1 MFSGLLIILLPLI
14 VGYLIPLH
22 RESALRLINRF
33 LSWIVYVI
41 LFFMGISLAF
51 LDNLSANLL
60 SILHYSVVT
69 VVVILLCNIAALF
82 WLERTIPWKNN
93 HQQEKL
99 PSRIAMA
106 LESLKLCG
114 VVVLGF
120 LLGLTGWSFLQHAT
134 EASEYTLIFLLFLIG
149 IQLRNNGMTLKQI
162 VLNRRGMIVAIV
174 VVASSMVAGVINAVI
189 LDLPLKTGLAMAS
202 GFGWYSLSG
211 ILLTESFGPV
221 IGSAAFF
228 NDLARELIAI
238 MLIPGL
244 VRRSRST
251 ALGLCGATS
260 MDFTLPVLQR
270 SGAGAG
276 PCRHRARLYFKPAGS
291 RSDGLLLGLILLW
304 R

>member
-60 SILHYSVVT
+60 SILHYFVVT

-120 LLGLTGWSFLQHAT
+120 LLGLSGWSFLQHAT

-270 SGAGAG
+270 SGG
-276 PCRHRARLYFKPAGS
+276 LELVPAAIVHGFILS
-291 RSDGLLLGLILLW
+291 LLVPVLMAFFSA
-304 R
+304 

>member
-14 VGYLIPLH
+14 LGYLILLRH
-22 RESALRLINRF
+22 DAALKLINRF
-33 LSWIVYVI
+33 LSWIVYII

-51 LDNLSANLL
+51 LDNLATNLL

-69 VVVILLCNIAALF
+69 IVVILACNIAALF
-82 WLERTIPWKNN
+82 WLERTLPWRNH

-120 LLGLTGWSFLQHAT
+120 LLGLTGLAFLKHAT

-162 VLNRRGMIVAIV
+162 VLNRRGMIVAVV
-174 VVASSMVAGVINAVI
+174 VVASSLIGGVINAFI
-189 LDLPLKTGLAMAS
+189 LGLPLKTGLAMAS

-228 NDLARELIAI
+228 NDLGRELIAI

-244 VRRSRST
+244 VRQSRST

-270 SGAGAG
+270 SGG
-276 PCRHRARLYFKPAGS
+276 LELVPAAIVHGFILS
-291 RSDGLLLGLILLW
+291 LLVPILMAIFSA
-304 R
+304 

>member
-1 MFSGLLIILLPLI
+1 MYSGLLIILIPLILGYLLPLRRPAI
-14 VGYLIPLH
+14 LGLVN
-22 RESALRLINRF
+22 RL
-33 LSWIVYVI
+33 LSGMVYVI

-51 LDNLSANLL
+51 LDNLATNLL
-60 SILHYSVVT
+60 SILHYSVIT
-69 VVVILLCNIAALF
+69 MAVILLCNIAALF
-82 WLERTIPWKNN
+82 WLERVIPWKN
-93 HQQEKL
+93 HHHQEKL

-120 LLGLTGWSFLQHAT
+120 MLGLTGFAFLQHAT

-162 VLNRRGMIVAIV
+162 VLNRRGMIVAVI
-174 VVASSMVAGVINAVI
+174 VVASSMVAGVINALI

-251 ALGLCGATS
+251 ALGLSGATS

-270 SGAGAG
+270 SGG
-276 PCRHRARLYFKPAGS
+276 LEMVPAAIVHGFILS
-291 RSDGLLLGLILLW
+291 LLVPVLMAFFSA
-304 R
+304 

>member
-1 MFSGLLIILLPLI
+1 MFSGLLIILVPL
-14 VGYLIPLH
+14 VAGYLIPLRH
-22 RESALRLINRF
+22 RHALQWINRL

-51 LDNLSANLL
+51 LDNLASNLL
-60 SILHYSVVT
+60 AIFHYSAVSI
-69 VVVILLCNIAALF
+69 VVILLCNIIALL
-82 WLERTIPWKNN
+82 WLERTLPWRHN

-106 LESLKLCG
+106 MESLQLCG
-114 VVVLGF
+114 VVLLGF
-120 LLGLTGWSFLQHAT
+120 LLGLTGWPILHHAT

-162 VLNRRGMIVAIV
+162 VLNRRGMIVAV
-174 VVASSMVAGVINAVI
+174 VVALSSLVAGVINAFI

-244 VRRSRST
+244 VLRHRST
-251 ALGLCGATS
+251 ALGICGATS

-270 SGAGAG
+270 SGGVEIV
-276 PCRHRARLYFKPAGS
+276 PAAIVHGFILS
-291 RSDGLLLGLILLW
+291 LLVPLLMAFFSA
-304 R
+304 

>member
-1 MFSGLLIILLPLI
+1 MFSGLLIILAPLI
-14 VGYLIPLH
+14 LGYLIPL
-22 RESALRLINRF
+22 RSAGALRLINQL
-33 LSWIVYVI
+33 LSWLVYII

-60 SILHYSVVT
+60 AILHYSAVSIT
-69 VVVILLCNIAALF
+69 VIMLCNIAALL
-82 WLERTIPWKNN
+82 WLERAIPWR
-93 HQQEKL
+93 HQHRQEKL
-99 PSRIAMA
+99 PSRLAMA

-120 LLGLTGWSFLQHAT
+120 LLGLTGLAFLKHAT

-162 VLNRRGMIVAIV
+162 VLNRRGMMVAIV
-174 VVASSMVAGVINAVI
+174 VLVSSLIAGAVNA
-189 LDLPLKTGLAMAS
+189 LLLGLPLRAGLAMAS

-211 ILLTESFGPV
+211 ILMTESFGPV

-228 NDLARELIAI
+228 NDLGRELIAI
-238 MLIPGL
+238 MLIPAL

-251 ALGLCGATS
+251 ALGICGATS

-270 SGAGAG
+270 SGG
-276 PCRHRARLYFKPAGS
+276 LELVPAAIVHGFILS
-291 RSDGLLLGLILLW
+291 LLVPVLMAFFAA
-304 R
+304 

>member
-1 MFSGLLIILLPLI
+1 MFSGLLIILVPLI
-14 VGYLIPLH
+14 LGYLIPL
-22 RESALRLINRF
+22 RKAGALRLINQL
-33 LSWIVYVI
+33 LSWLVYII

-60 SILHYSVVT
+60 AILHYSAVSIT
-69 VVVILLCNIAALF
+69 IIMLCNIAALL
-82 WLERTIPWKNN
+82 WLERAIPWR
-93 HQQEKL
+93 HQHRQEKL
-99 PSRIAMA
+99 PSRLAMA

-120 LLGLTGWSFLQHAT
+120 LLGLTGLAFLKHAT

-162 VLNRRGMIVAIV
+162 VLNRRGMMVAV
-174 VVASSMVAGVINAVI
+174 VVLCSSLIAGTVNALL
-189 LDLPLKTGLAMAS
+189 LDLPLHAGLAMAS

-211 ILLTESFGPV
+211 ILMTESFGPV

-228 NDLARELIAI
+228 NDLGRELIAI

-251 ALGLCGATS
+251 ALGICGATS

-270 SGAGAG
+270 SGG
-276 PCRHRARLYFKPAGS
+276 LELVPAAIVHGFILS
-291 RSDGLLLGLILLW
+291 LLVPLLMAFFAA
-304 R
+304 

>member
-1 MFSGLLIILLPLI
+1 MFSGLLIILLPLVI
-14 VGYLIPLH
+14 GYLIPLH
-22 RESALRLINRF
+22 RPSALKLIARL

-51 LDNLSANLL
+51 LDNLASNLL
-60 SILHYSVVT
+60 AILHYAAVSVVI
-69 VVVILLCNIAALF
+69 ILLCNIAALM
-82 WLERTIPWKNN
+82 WLEQKMPWQN
-93 HQQEKL
+93 HHRQEKL
-99 PSRIAMA
+99 PSRLAMV
-106 LESLKLCG
+106 LESLQLCG
-114 VVVLGF
+114 VVFIGF
-120 LLGLTGWSFLQHAT
+120 MIGLSGISFLQHAT

-149 IQLRNNGMTLKQI
+149 IQLRNNGMTLRQI
-162 VLNRRGMIVAIV
+162 VLNRRGMIVAV
-174 VVASSMVAGVINAVI
+174 VVMVSSLLGGIINAFI

-211 ILLTESFGPV
+211 ILLTESYGPV

-228 NDLARELIAI
+228 NDLARELLAI

-270 SGAGAG
+270 SGGVEIV
-276 PCRHRARLYFKPAGS
+276 PAAIVHGFILS
-291 RSDGLLLGLILLW
+291 LLVPILMAFFSA
-304 R
+304 

>member
-1 MFSGLLIILLPLI
+1 MFSGLLIILIPLI
-14 VGYLIPLH
+14 VGYLIPL
-22 RESALRLINRF
+22 RQLSALKLINRF

-51 LDNLSANLL
+51 LDNLASNLL
-60 SILHYSVVT
+60 AILHYSIIT
-69 VVVILLCNIAALF
+69 IVVILVCNIAALF
-82 WLERTIPWKNN
+82 WLERTIPWKNH

-114 VVVLGF
+114 VVVIGF
-120 LLGLTGWSFLQHAT
+120 LLGLSGLDFLQHAT

-149 IQLRNNGMTLKQI
+149 IQLRNNGMSLKQI
-162 VLNRRGMIVAIV
+162 VLNRRGMIVAV
-174 VVASSMVAGVINAVI
+174 VVVGSSMVAGVINAFI
-189 LDLPLKTGLAMAS
+189 LDLPLNTALAMAS

-211 ILLTESFGPV
+211 ILLTEAFGPV

-228 NDLARELIAI
+228 NDLGRELIAI

-270 SGAGAG
+270 SGG
-276 PCRHRARLYFKPAGS
+276 LELVPAAIVHGFILS
-291 RSDGLLLGLILLW
+291 LLVPIMMAFFSA
-304 R
+304 

>member
-14 VGYLIPLH
+14 AGYLIPLH

-134 EASEYTLIFLLFLIG
+134 EASEYTLIFLLFLIS

-270 SGAGAG
+270 SGG
-276 PCRHRARLYFKPAGS
+276 LELVPAAIVHGFILS
-291 RSDGLLLGLILLW
+291 LLVPVLMAFFSA
-304 R
+304 

>member
-1 MFSGLLIILLPLI
+1 MFSGLLIILLPLVI
-14 VGYLIPLH
+14 GYLIPLH
-22 RESALRLINRF
+22 RPSALKLIARL

-51 LDNLSANLL
+51 LDNLASNLL
-60 SILHYSVVT
+60 AILHYAAVSVVI
-69 VVVILLCNIAALF
+69 ILLCNIAALM
-82 WLERTIPWKNN
+82 WLEQKMPWQN
-93 HQQEKL
+93 HHRQEKL
-99 PSRIAMA
+99 PSRLAMA
-106 LESLKLCG
+106 LESLQLCG
-114 VVVLGF
+114 VVFIGF
-120 LLGLTGWSFLQHAT
+120 LIGLSGISFLQHAT

-149 IQLRNNGMTLKQI
+149 IQLRNNGMTLRQI
-162 VLNRRGMIVAIV
+162 VLNRRGMIVAV
-174 VVASSMVAGVINAVI
+174 VVMVSSLLGGIINAFI

-211 ILLTESFGPV
+211 LLLTESYGPV

-228 NDLARELIAI
+228 NDLARELLAI

-270 SGAGAG
+270 SGGVEIV
-276 PCRHRARLYFKPAGS
+276 PAAIVHGFILS
-291 RSDGLLLGLILLW
+291 LLVPILMAFFSA
-304 R
+304 

>member
-22 RESALRLINRF
+22 RESALRLINHF

-51 LDNLSANLL
+51 LDNLAANLL
-60 SILHYSVVT
+60 SILHYSAVT
-69 VVVILLCNIAALF
+69 IVVIMLCNIAALF
-82 WLERTIPWKNN
+82 WLERTIPWKNK
-93 HQQEKL
+93 HHQEKL

-120 LLGLTGWSFLQHAT
+120 LLGLTGFSFLQHAT

-162 VLNRRGMIVAIV
+162 VLNRRGMMVAV
-174 VVASSMVAGVINAVI
+174 VVIASSMVAGVINAFI

-270 SGAGAG
+270 SGG
-276 PCRHRARLYFKPAGS
+276 LEMVPAAIVHGFILS
-291 RSDGLLLGLILLW
+291 LLVPVLMAFFSA
-304 R
+304 

>member
-14 VGYLIPLH
+14 AGYLIPLH
-22 RESALRLINRF
+22 RPSALKLIARL

-51 LDNLSANLL
+51 LDNLASNLL
-60 SILHYSVVT
+60 SIIHYAAVSVVI
-69 VVVILLCNIAALF
+69 ILLCNIAALM
-82 WLERTIPWKNN
+82 WLEQKMPWQN
-93 HQQEKL
+93 HHRQEKL
-99 PSRIAMA
+99 PSRLAMA
-106 LESLKLCG
+106 LESLQLCG
-114 VVVLGF
+114 VVLIGF
-120 LLGLTGWSFLQHAT
+120 LIGLSGLPFLQHAT

-149 IQLRNNGMTLKQI
+149 IQLRNNGMTLRQI
-162 VLNRRGMIVAIV
+162 VLNRRGMMVAV
-174 VVASSMVAGVINAVI
+174 VVMVSSLLGGIINAFI

-211 ILLTESFGPV
+211 ILLTESYGPV

-228 NDLARELIAI
+228 NDLARELLAI

-270 SGAGAG
+270 SGGVEIV
-276 PCRHRARLYFKPAGS
+276 PAAIVHGFILS
-291 RSDGLLLGLILLW
+291 LLVPILMAFFSA
-304 R
+304 

>member
-1 MFSGLLIILLPLI
+1 MFSGLLIILIPLI
-14 VGYLIPLH
+14 VGYLIPL
-22 RESALRLINRF
+22 RQLSALKLINRL

-51 LDNLSANLL
+51 LDNLAANLL
-60 SILHYSVVT
+60 SILHYSLIT
-69 VVVILLCNIAALF
+69 MTVILLCNIAALF
-82 WLERTIPWKNN
+82 WLERVIPWKN
-93 HQQEKL
+93 HHHQEKL

-114 VVVLGF
+114 VVVIGF
-120 LLGLTGWSFLQHAT
+120 LLGLSGMDFLQHAT
-134 EASEYTLIFLLFLIG
+134 EASEYTLIFLLLLIG

-162 VLNRRGMIVAIV
+162 VLNRRGMMVAVIV
-174 VVASSMVAGVINAVI
+174 VGSSLVGGVINAFI
-189 LDLPLKTGLAMAS
+189 LDLPLNTALAMAS

-228 NDLARELIAI
+228 NDLGRELIAI

-244 VRRSRST
+244 VRRSCST

-270 SGAGAG
+270 SGG
-276 PCRHRARLYFKPAGS
+276 LEMVPAAIVHGFILS
-291 RSDGLLLGLILLW
+291 LLVPIMMAFFSA
-304 R
+304 